1 MFMTRILT
9 YNREEIEKFIKKY
22 PDTKVIFEKCGNFLK
37 DNYLILSNYDNEE
50 NSPLYQL
57 YQLELG
63 LKIIIAIKKNIKWNT
78 IEKITIY
85 SNEIIVDKE
94 VLSELKD
101 GMLDDFENIKYEDI
115 ILKDYVDLVKNY
127 FCENN

>member
-1 MFMTRILT
+1 MFMTRILI
-9 YNREEIEKFIKKY
+9 YNREEIENFIKKY

-37 DNYLILSNYDNEE
+37 DNYLILSNYNNEE
-50 NSPLYQL
+50 NSPL

-63 LKIIIAIKKNIKWNT
+63 LKIIIAIKKNVKWNT

>member
-1 MFMTRILT
+1 MFMTRILI
-9 YNREEIEKFIKKY
+9 YNREEIENFIKKY

-57 YQLELG
+57 ELG
-63 LKIIIAIKKNIKWNT
+63 LKIIIAIKKNIEWNT

>member
-1 MFMTRILT
+1 MFGTRILT
-9 YNREEIEKFIKKY
+9 YNKEEIENFIKKY

-37 DNYLILSNYDNEE
+37 DNYLVLSNYDNED
-50 NSPLYQL
+50 NSPL

-63 LKIIIAIKKNIKWNT
+63 LKIIIAIKKNIEWNT

-94 VLSELKD
+94 ILSELED
-101 GMLDDFENIKYEDI
+101 EMLDDFENIKYTDI
-115 ILKDYVDLVKNY
+115 ILMDYVDLVKDY
-127 FCENN
+127 FCKNN

>member
-1 MFMTRILT
+1 MFGTRILT
-9 YNREEIEKFIKKY
+9 YNKEEIENFIKKY

-37 DNYLILSNYDNEE
+37 DNYLVLSNYDNED
-50 NSPLYQL
+50 NSPL

-63 LKIIIAIKKNIKWNT
+63 LKIIIAIKKNIEWNT

-94 VLSELKD
+94 ILSELED
-101 GMLDDFENIKYEDI
+101 EMLDDFENIKYEDL
-115 ILKDYVDLVKNY
+115 ILKDYVNLIKDY
-127 FCENN
+127 FCKNN

>member
-1 MFMTRILT
+1 MFGTRILT
-9 YNREEIEKFIKKY
+9 YNKEEIENFIKKY

-37 DNYLILSNYDNEE
+37 DNYLVLSNYDNED
-50 NSPLYQL
+50 NSPL

-63 LKIIIAIKKNIKWNT
+63 LKIIIAIKKNIEWNT

-94 VLSELKD
+94 ILSELED
-101 GMLDDFENIKYEDI
+101 EMLDDFENIKYEDI
-115 ILKDYVDLVKNY
+115 ILKDYVDLVKDY
-127 FCENN
+127 FCKNN

>member
-1 MFMTRILT
+1 MKFRFMIRILT
-9 YNREEIEKFIKKY
+9 YKREEIEKFIKKF
-22 PDTKVIFEKCGNFLK
+22 PNTKEIFEKCGNFLEN
-37 DNYLILSNYDNEE
+37 NYLILANDNED
-50 NSPLYQL
+50 NSPL

-63 LKIIIAIKKNIKWNT
+63 LKIIIAIKKNIEWNR

-94 VLSELKD
+94 VLSELED
-101 GMLDDFENIKYEDI
+101 EMLDDFENIKYEDI
-115 ILKDYVDLVKNY
+115 ILKDYVDLVKDY